1 MSDRDFI
8 RATIDSLHESL
19 DNAFKRDSIQEEINK
34 VVLYSNDDITKG
46 YREMVLRQELG
57 LYAYKETDDGFF
69 TLMNNPV
76 SEEEMNKVLDN
87 VDKRMMTE
95 SPILVKEYLHNVA
108 GKIVPDKD
116 RHTRKSRR
124 EM

>member
-8 RATIDSLHESL
+8 RATIDSLHESV
-19 DNAFKRDSIQEEINK
+19 DDAFKRDSIQEEISQ
-34 VVLYSNDDITKG
+34 VVLYNDDDVTKG

-57 LYAYKETDDGFF
+57 VYAYKETDDGFF

-95 SPILVKEYLHNVA
+95 SPVLFKNMMHNVA
-108 GKIVPDKD
+108 GKILPDKD
-116 RHTRKSRR
+116 KITRKSRR